1 MVAISSALAAGTAI
15 YNGYKWLKNNKT
27 ANGLMNKLGSR
38 FERTINN
45 KMEDGFLKDIA
56 LTANEGI
63 LGKEQAQ
70 PGTQVQASSA
80 KSASSRELVPGASS
94 GGHNPNSGVI
104 PPTVSSAAESR
115 LFVPDQLESVA
126 RNLLKQTGLKTSKKF
141 RQKLRRRAPQHA
153 A

>member
-63 LGKEQAQ
+63 LGKEVNAPQ

-80 KSASSRELVPGASS
+80 KSASASSRASASS

-104 PPTVSSAAESR
+104 PPTAADSR

-126 RNLLKQTGLKTSKKF
+126 RNLLKQTGLKPSKKF
-141 RQKLRRRAPQHA
+141 RQKLRRRSQRLSP
-153 A
+153 

>member
-63 LGKEQAQ
+63 LGKEQA
-70 PGTQVQASSA
+70 PAPKFTQAA
-80 KSASSRELVPGASS
+80 KSASSSSSASS

-104 PPTVSSAAESR
+104 PPTVSSESR

>member
-63 LGKEQAQ
+63 LGKEQA
-70 PGTQVQASSA
+70 PAPKFTQAA
-80 KSASSRELVPGASS
+80 KSASSSSSASS
-94 GGHNPNSGVI
+94 GKGVNSASLPNPNSGVI
-104 PPTVSSAAESR
+104 PPTAADSR

-141 RQKLRRRAPQHA
+141 RQKLRRRAPQHS
-153 A
+153 

>member
-38 FERTINN
+38 FDKTINN

-63 LGKEQAQ
+63 LGKEQEEFT
-70 PGTQVQASSA
+70 P
-80 KSASSRELVPGASS
+80 SASSGRVNSRAGASS
-94 GGHNPNSGVI
+94 GRVNSHGGHNPNAGVI
-104 PPTVSSAAESR
+104 PPTVADSR

-141 RQKLRRRAPQHA
+141 RQKLRRRAPQHS
-153 A
+153 